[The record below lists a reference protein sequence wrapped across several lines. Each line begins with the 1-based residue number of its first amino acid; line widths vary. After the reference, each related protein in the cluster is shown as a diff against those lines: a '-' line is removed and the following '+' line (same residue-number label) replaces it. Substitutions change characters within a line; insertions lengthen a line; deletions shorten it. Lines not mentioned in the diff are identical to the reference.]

1 MEVHSMKYQIEHE
14 SIKDYQPDLEK
25 ISLSSLEDLPDHSI
39 EYINSYNMLEVIP
52 NYNKF
57 LELILSKLRLKGV
70 MVIIGI
76 DLNKLCE
83 LYLDQIINAEEF
95 NDFISQKTISPLSK
109 ITKILM
115 DNKFTLITI
124 KTDRLLYYIECK
136 RSSNE

>member
-1 MEVHSMKYQIEHE
+1 MKYQIEHE
-14 SIKDYQPDLEK
+14 SIKDYQPDLDK
-25 ISLSSLEDLPDHSI
+25 ISLYSLEDLPDHSI
-39 EYINSYNMLEVIP
+39 EYINSYNMLEVVP
-52 NYNKF
+52 DYNKF
-57 LELILSKLRLKGV
+57 LELMLSKLRLKGV

-83 LYLDQIINAEEF
+83 LYLDQIIDAQEF
-95 NDFISQKTISPLSK
+95 NDFTSKKTIYPLSK
-109 ITKILM
+109 ITNALI